1 MCVDTHIE
9 LEPDDR
15 EVEAAAAMLKLLADP
30 TRLRVLW
37 ALLHGE
43 HSVGPLADHVGVSQ
57 AALSQHLAKLRLAK
71 LVRARRDGNRIYYL
85 ADSDHVR
92 RLVEEALFHADHV
105 VRGVERHD
113 DGGQAARAA
122 RRA

>member
-1 MCVDTHIE
+1 MDTHIE
-9 LEPDDR
+9 EIPG
-15 EVEAAAAMLKLLADP
+15 EEAVEAAAATLKLLADP

-37 ALLHGE
+37 ALFHGE
-43 HSVGPLADHVGVSQ
+43 HSVGPLADHVGVP
-57 AALSQHLAKLRLAK
+57 AAGLSQHLAKLRLAN
-71 LVRARRDGNRIYYL
+71 LVRTRREGNRIYYL

-105 VRGVERHD
+105 VQGLASHHQDRT
-113 DGGQAARAA
+113 APARA